1 MHRLHRL
8 NVPEEATKIKAPH
21 RIDGSL
27 ATAWAQQ
34 IRMPLFERSQ
44 QERSES
50 REDAQEQQ
58 ESSENLQ
65 DATRKSTI
73 RALLTTGL
81 NMGQISNTQEHTAA
95 CQLILTVAG
104 AWWEHGEAKNISKF
118 DHPNRISTAC

>member
-1 MHRLHRL
+1 MRSLRVHGL
-8 NVPEEATKIKAPH
+8 NTTFNEWARKGGAAPERRCPQFRTP
-21 RIDGSL
+21 
-27 ATAWAQQ
+27 
-34 IRMPLFERSQ
+34 

>member
-1 MHRLHRL
+1 MIS
-8 NVPEEATKIKAPH
+8 T
-21 RIDGSL
+21 
-27 ATAWAQQ
+27 
-34 IRMPLFERSQ
+34 FESHKHQ
-44 QERSES
+44 CFLKFLSKERSES

-104 AWWEHGEAKNISKF
+104 AWWEHGKAKNISKF